1 MKYVEVWFLDKMW
14 QNTYQKSEDQTAIL
28 LTCLPFGFSLA
39 PAKFCVTSET
49 VFDLANDLLYCEQWD
64 PSKLPSPYAEL
75 PTPERLDPSTPYA
88 QAEEADVTLDPSI
101 TGGA

>member
-14 QNTYQKSEDQTAIL
+14 QNTYQKSEDQTAIF
-28 LTCLPFGFSLA
+28 LTCLPFGSSPA
-39 PAKFCVTSET
+39 PAEFCVTSET
-49 VFDLANDLLYCEQWD
+49 VFDLANDLLYCEKWD